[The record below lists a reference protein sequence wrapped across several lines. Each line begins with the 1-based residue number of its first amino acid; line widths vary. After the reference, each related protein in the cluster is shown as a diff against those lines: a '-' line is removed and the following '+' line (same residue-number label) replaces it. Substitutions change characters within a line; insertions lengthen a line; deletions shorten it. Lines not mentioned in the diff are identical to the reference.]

1 MHVITRE
8 GSLNYRS
15 KLFRMFFQLSWLL
28 LCRWLPKHF
37 GSSWKRIIINLFGGN
52 VSKNVYIYSSC
63 KIFDPRNLIMEEG
76 SEIGPKAEIYNID
89 YVTLKRN
96 AIISQY
102 AYICTASHD
111 ISKPERPLIFAPI
124 EIGEDAWVA
133 ASSIVGKGIKIG
145 NGAIV
150 ALGSVVVKDVEPWTI
165 VGGNPAKFIKRRF
178 CKL

>member
-1 MHVITRE
+1 
-8 GSLNYRS
+8 
-15 KLFRMFFQLSWLL
+15 
-28 LCRWLPKHF
+28 
-37 GSSWKRIIINLFGGN
+37 
-52 VSKNVYIYSSC
+52 
-63 KIFDPRNLIMEEG
+63 MEEG